1 MADKKSTE
9 DIMAEME
16 ANAEAA
22 KADLDVAAINASPD
36 PVKAVGTWMKRWY
49 LKAGYKRLSRML
61 IEEAEK
67 E

>member
-1 MADKKSTE
+1 MADKKTTE
-9 DIMAEME
+9 EVMGEME

-22 KADLDVAAINASPD
+22 KADFDIATINASPD

-49 LKAGYKRLSRML
+49 LKAGYKRLSRIL